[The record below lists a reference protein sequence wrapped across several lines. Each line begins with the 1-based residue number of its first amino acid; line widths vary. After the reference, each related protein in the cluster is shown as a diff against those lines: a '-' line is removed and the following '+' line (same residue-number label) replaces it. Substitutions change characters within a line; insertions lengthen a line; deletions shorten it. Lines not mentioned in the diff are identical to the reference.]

1 MADLTATESEPVR
14 EPTQELLVSIVPSG
28 QPGPRRAGRRWLRLS
43 RRSCLVGGVLVVTAV
58 LVVVGLLLSDQIHQ
72 RQQFDRTRAS
82 LNLTRQ
88 HVASVSG
95 QLSAVRRQLHL
106 VSTQVGNDT
115 TAAAQDASELKGA
128 QSALT
133 AAEAHVTQQ
142 ASLIGSL
149 QTCLGGVERALNA
162 LAVGK
167 IDRAASALDAV
178 PSGCTAAEAASG

>member
-1 MADLTATESEPVR
+1 MADLTATESEPAR
-14 EPTQELLVSIVPSG
+14 GPTEELLSSIVPSG
-28 QPGPRRAGRRWLRLS
+28 PLGPRRVGRGRLS
-43 RRSCLVGGVLVVTAV
+43 RRSRLVGGVLVVTAV
-58 LVVVGLLLSDQIHQ
+58 VVAVGLLVADQIDQ
-72 RQQFDRTRAS
+72 RQQFDRTQAS
-82 LNLTRQ
+82 LHLTRQ
-88 HVASVSG
+88 HVASVSV

-128 QSALT
+128 QSALM

-142 ASLIGSL
+142 VSLIGSL

-167 IDRAASALDAV
+167 IGRAASALDAV
-178 PSGCTAAEAASG
+178 SSGCSVAAAASG